1 MEITVKVD
9 DVEVSKVVSE
19 GLAALSNEEKKEIV
33 KQCITKYFFEKRIGD
48 TLFKDCYGRPSDRLI
63 DFLKTGFT
71 TDEIAEI
78 RDFVIGTFKE
88 NSSTILQNAFAKALI
103 SMLVTDRFKDDL
115 NSALACIMSGQV
127 PNTFE

>member
-9 DVEVSKVVSE
+9 DAEVSKVVSE

-33 KQCITKYFFEKRIGD
+33 KQCITKYFFEKDVGG
-48 TLFKDCYGRPSDRLI
+48 TLFKDCYGRANDRLI

-78 RDFVIGTFKE
+78 RDFVIKSFKE

-115 NSALACIMSGQV
+115 NSALACIMSGQM
-127 PNTFE
+127 PNMFE

>member
-9 DVEVSKVVSE
+9 DAEVSKVVSE

-33 KQCITKYFFEKRIGD
+33 KQCITKYFFEKHVGD
-48 TLFKDCYGRPSDRLI
+48 TLFKDCYGRANDRLI

-78 RDFVIGTFKE
+78 RDFVIKSFKD
-88 NSSTILQNAFAKALI
+88 NSSIILQNAFAKALI

>member
-9 DVEVSKVVSE
+9 DAEVSKVVSE

-33 KQCITKYFFEKRIGD
+33 KQCITKYFFEKDVGG
-48 TLFKDCYGRPSDRLI
+48 TLFKANDRLI

-78 RDFVIGTFKE
+78 RDFVIKSFKE
-88 NSSTILQNAFAKALI
+88 NNSTILQNAFAKALI

-115 NSALACIMSGQV
+115 NSALACIMSGQM
-127 PNTFE
+127 PNMFE

>member
-9 DVEVSKVVSE
+9 DAEVSKVVSE

-33 KQCITKYFFEKRIGD
+33 KQCITKYFFEKDVGG
-48 TLFKDCYGRPSDRLI
+48 TLFKDYGRANDRLI

-71 TDEIAEI
+71 TDEIADI
-78 RDFVIGTFKE
+78 RDFVIKSFKE

-115 NSALACIMSGQV
+115 NSALVCIMSGQA